1 MLQDWLSH
9 CKRFKGFC
17 AELLSGNV
25 QERDSLGVQDIY
37 VCPQRCDL
45 KWGVFLELVGS
56 GFAKATNLA
65 ATRHRHILQE
75 PTEKADGKE
84 PEKMDLE
91 AKGSFDAEPGS
102 IERLKTC
109 IRCYKIDS
117 LTVKDSKGSVLN
129 CLVEM
134 FRKEIHLGFRISMFV
149 LKDVIWNGV
158 FSFN

>member
-1 MLQDWLSH
+1 MLLQVLVMTS
-9 CKRFKGFC
+9 CLAGATPQTLPKPIKRGDFLRLFDRGP
-17 AELLSGNV
+17 
-25 QERDSLGVQDIY
+25 
-37 VCPQRCDL
+37 CPSFFFWEPIRF
-45 KWGVFLELVGS
+45 GAV
-56 GFAKATNLA
+56 A

-91 AKGSFDAEPGS
+91 AGGSFDAEPGS

-158 FSFN
+158 FSLN